1 MTDNQKKVPAAKTG
15 ESPAQKTTAGA
26 SFKPINVDKLLEKMI
41 EMEGSDL
48 FIAVGAPPML
58 ATKGKMVK
66 LANFE
71 LKPKQTEYMALG
83 FMDDVQKEQFE
94 QELELN
100 IAYSIAGKGRFRLNI
115 YRQRGSVGIVI
126 RRITLEILTIEQLG
140 LPEVLKDLAMTSRG
154 LVLVTGAT
162 GSGKSTTLAAVID
175 YRNTNKDGH
184 IVTIEDPLEYIHHHK
199 KSIVSQREIGVDT
212 RSYHNALKSALRQAP
227 DVLLVGEIRDRETME
242 AAITFAETGH
252 LVLSTLHS
260 NNANQ
265 TLERI
270 LNFFPNEM
278 HPMIHLQLSLNL
290 RGVVCQRLI
299 PTADG
304 KSRAAVLE
312 IMLSTPRVADL
323 IHKGDT
329 SGLKAVIA
337 AGTHEGMQTFDQH
350 LYELYKAGKVDYDTI
365 MRAADSANDLK
376 LRIKTEEGVSVEE
389 TTAEV
394 DIESESELSADQLE

>member
-1 MTDNQKKVPAAKTG
+1 
-15 ESPAQKTTAGA
+15 
-26 SFKPINVDKLLEKMI
+26 
-41 EMEGSDL
+41 
-48 FIAVGAPPML
+48 
-58 ATKGKMVK
+58 
-66 LANFE
+66 
-71 LKPKQTEYMALG
+71 
-83 FMDDVQKEQFE
+83 
-94 QELELN
+94 
-100 IAYSIAGKGRFRLNI
+100 
-115 YRQRGSVGIVI
+115 
-126 RRITLEILTIEQLG
+126 LEILSIDQLG
-140 LPEVLKDLAMTSRG
+140 LPDVLKDLSMTSRG

-162 GSGKSTTLAAVID
+162 GSGKSTTLAAMID

-199 KSIVSQREIGVDT
+199 TSIVSQREIGVDT

-227 DVLLVGEIRDRETME
+227 DVLLIGEIRDRETME

-278 HPMIHLQLSLNL
+278 HPMVHLQLSLNL
-290 RGVVCQRLI
+290 KGVVCQRLI
-299 PTADG
+299 PTVDG
-304 KSRAAVLE
+304 KGRVAVLE

-329 SGLKAVIA
+329 SGLKAVIG
-337 AGTHEGMQTFDQH
+337 AGVHEGMQTFDQH
-350 LYELYKAGKVDYDTI
+350 LYSIYKEEKVDYDTI

-376 LRIKTEEGVSVEE
+376 LRIKTEDGVSIEE
-389 TTAEV
+389 PTTEL
-394 DIESESELSADQLE
+394 DIEKESQLSADQLE